1 MNEYQKSIIPQIESL
16 YENFTPS
23 EKIVADFFIHNNEEV
38 DISSKNLS
46 KILFVSEA
54 SISRFA
60 KKCGFDGYREFS
72 FVYKQSFEK
81 STPNITESY
90 TKQVLDTYEELL
102 NKSYTLIDEKQ
113 IQRIVNLFSIKKRV
127 YIYGRGSSGLVA
139 QEMKLRLMRLGVNV
153 EAISDSHIMKM
164 NSVLMDEECLVIGIS
179 VSGNTQEVI
188 NSLKVAYSRGSSVV
202 LITSKKDENME
213 SYCNEILYIAV
224 KEHLENGKAISPQF
238 PVLVIVDIFYAH
250 FLQSDRLRKEELHSN
265 TDIFYAHFLQSDR
278 LRKEELHSNTINAL
292 YNE

>member
-1 MNEYQKSIIPQIESL
+1 MKEYQKSIIPHVESL
-16 YENFTPS
+16 YDSFTPS
-23 EKIVADFFIHNNEEV
+23 EKTIADFFIRNTEEV
-38 DISSKNLS
+38 DVSSKNLS
-46 KILFVSEA
+46 KKLFVSEA

-60 KKCGFDGYREFS
+60 KKCGFDGYREFI

-81 STPNITESY
+81 STPNITTSY
-90 TKQVLDTYEELL
+90 TKQVLNTYEELL

-113 IQRIVNLFSIKKRV
+113 MQRIVDMISNKKRI

-164 NSVLMDEECLVIGIS
+164 NSVLMDNECLVIGIS
-179 VSGNTQEVI
+179 ISGNTKEVI
-188 NSLKVAYSRGSSVV
+188 NSLKEAHRRGSSIV
-202 LITSKKDENME
+202 LITSKQDEEMDK
-213 SYCNEILYIAV
+213 YCDEILYVAV

-265 TDIFYAHFLQSDR
+265 T
-278 LRKEELHSNTINAL
+278 LHAL
-292 YNE
+292 YE